1 MDDLKSLKEA
11 LEAKED
17 KDVAEVGDSERNPS
31 KATPNPVPAFQPP
44 SPQLVKRV
52 KPAQLSSLLL
62 DAKALLAQGLP
73 QAAIAYLE
81 RYI

>member
-1 MDDLKSLKEA
+1 MWQ
-11 LEAKED
+11 
-17 KDVAEVGDSERNPS
+17 RW
-31 KATPNPVPAFQPP
+31 ATVSAIRPRQRQTLCPEFHPP

-52 KPAQLSSLLL
+52 KPAQLSSLRL